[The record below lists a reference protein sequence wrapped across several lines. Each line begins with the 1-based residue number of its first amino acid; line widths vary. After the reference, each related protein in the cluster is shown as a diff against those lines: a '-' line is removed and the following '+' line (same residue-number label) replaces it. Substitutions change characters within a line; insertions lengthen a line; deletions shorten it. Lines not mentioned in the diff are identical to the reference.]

1 MKQIR
6 KKFET
11 LGFKTR
17 GSDSEWSVMVPM
29 TASMLRALQ
38 WRDKDEEGI
47 SVDALRIKW
56 WAKEFIIQ
64 EYAWDP
70 IMGWVP
76 GCYYL
81 GDKEKIISRLLKI
94 LRDFQKDPFWFG
106 GKNETKEKDIVRCF
120 SFFGGVKNEVVVS
133 WRRK

>member
-1 MKQIR
+1 MNSIR
-6 KKFET
+6 KEFKT

-17 GSDSEWSVMVPM
+17 GSDSEWSVMVPV
-29 TASMLRALQ
+29 TASMLRALR

-47 SVDALRIKW
+47 SIDALRITWEKG
-56 WAKEFIIQ
+56 FIIQ

-81 GDKEKIISRLLKI
+81 GGDKEKVVSRLLKI
-94 LRDFQKDPFWFG
+94 LRDFQKDPFW
-106 GKNETKEKDIVRCF
+106 
-120 SFFGGVKNEVVVS
+120 
-133 WRRK
+133 